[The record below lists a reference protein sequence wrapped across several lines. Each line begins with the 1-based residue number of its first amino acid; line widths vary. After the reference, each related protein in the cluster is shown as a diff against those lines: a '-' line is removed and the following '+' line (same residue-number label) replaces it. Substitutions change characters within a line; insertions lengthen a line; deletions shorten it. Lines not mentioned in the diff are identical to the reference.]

1 MVALRKEDVYVT
13 PEDYLAGERLAD
25 TKHEYL
31 AGVVH
36 AMSGSTA
43 GHDIVAGNIYA
54 ELRAALRGKPCMAF
68 TSNMKVHIRFGETS
82 FFYYP
87 DVSVDCSRTSNLR
100 SAYVEEPTVIFEVL
114 SPSTERIDKSEKF
127 SNYSRLPSLR
137 VYALVDQYRPVVM
150 LYRREIGGDWREE
163 FHGSIDDTLALPEIN
178 CTLPLTAIYERMGF

>member
-36 AMSGSTA
+36 AMSGATRAHTRIS
-43 GHDIVAGNIYA
+43 GNIVS
-54 ELRAALRGKPCMAF
+54 ELNRQLRGRPCEAF
-68 TSNMKVHIRFGETS
+68 GLDLKVRIRFGEAE

-87 DVSVDCSRTSNLR
+87 DALVDCAPGANSRQD
-100 SAYVEEPTVIFEVL
+100 YVEEPTVIFEVL

-163 FHGSIDDTLALPEIN
+163 FYGSIADTLALPEID
-178 CTLPLTAIYERMGF
+178 CALPLTAIYERMGF